1 MVDSPK
7 DLYALET
14 PKGGF
19 KEILRLKKMLE
30 EKHIPFVFKENFGG
44 YQIVYPGYNKEM
56 ICSVIEHC
64 GSYGREEDKLEI
76 MGLLTE
82 EEYEIDSVK
91 GYLTAEEV
99 FGRIINDWEK

>member
-1 MVDSPK
+1 MVDLFK
-7 DLYALET
+7 DWYALET

-30 EKHIPFVFKENFGG
+30 DNNIPFVFKEEFGG
-44 YQIVYPGYNKEM
+44 YHILYSGHKKEM
-56 ICSVIEHC
+56 VCSVIEHC

-82 EEYEIDSVK
+82 EELEVDEVK

-99 FGRIINDWEK
+99 FGRIIDDWEK